1 MDVDTSNL
9 GILFTRALLA
19 HFDRAR
25 RDMPW
30 RRTRDPY
37 AIWVSEIMLQQTRVD
52 TVIPY
57 YERWMAQFPT
67 VTDLADAEQQAVL
80 RAWEGLGYYSR
91 ARNLHGAA
99 RVLRERY
106 DAALP
111 DSAAELRTLP
121 GIGAYTAG
129 AVASIAFG
137 EAEPAVD
144 GNARRVFA
152 RLLDLERD
160 GISDIQQVARVV
172 IPSDRPGDFNQAI
185 MELGATICTPR
196 PSCEVCPVQSYCR
209 AFDRDTIRHRP
220 AAPPKRK
227 VPAYHF
233 AVVVAVHDDLVLLE
247 QRSENGLLAGLW
259 QFPAR
264 PCTARGGGSAAR
276 ELLRTVTGLS
286 VRARRLPPVAHQFS
300 HRIETYHPA
309 LFLLPAPPRSA
320 PTDSMSWVSFD
331 ELLRLPLSAAQRR
344 IAAAAGLPAPDRG
357 GPA

>member
-9 GILFTRALLA
+9 GTSFTRALLT

-57 YERWMAQFPT
+57 YERWMARFPT
-67 VTDLADAEQQAVL
+67 VTDLADAEQQDVL

-106 DAALP
+106 DATLP
-111 DSAAELRTLP
+111 ESAAELRTLP

-137 EAEPAVD
+137 EAEPAID

-160 GISDIQQVARVV
+160 GIADIQRVARSVV
-172 IPSDRPGDFNQAI
+172 PPERPGDFNQAI

-196 PSCEVCPVQSYCR
+196 PSCDVCPVQAYCR
-209 AFDRDTIRHRP
+209 AFDRGTVHLRP
-220 AAPPKRK
+220 SAVQKRA
-227 VPAYHF
+227 VPVHHF
-233 AVVVAVHDDLVLLE
+233 GVVVAVLDEHVLLE
-247 QRSENGLLAGLW
+247 QRPEDGLLAGLW

-264 PCTARGGGSAAR
+264 PCTARGGPAAAR
-276 ELLRTVTGLS
+276 DLQRSATGLG
-286 VRARRLPPVAHQFS
+286 VRARRLPAVTHQFS
-300 HRIETYHPA
+300 HRIDTYHPSV
-309 LFLLPAPPRSA
+309 FLLPVPPERT
-320 PTDSMSWVSFD
+320 PPGCMRWVSFD
-331 ELLRLPLSAAQRR
+331 ELIQLPLSAAQRR
-344 IAAAAGLPAPDRG
+344 IAAAAGLPAPDGG